1 VGALVKRYSLAI
13 LLASLPLWAYAENA
27 SLYLRPAQGVFV
39 VGGTL
44 DVGVYLN
51 TGGNSVNAVR
61 VDLTFPP
68 DKMQV
73 VSPSIGKSLV
83 SFWVV
88 QPTFSNSNGTISF
101 QGGVPAPGINTTDGL
116 ISNITLRITN
126 IGPAALS
133 IGDSSQVLL
142 ADGKGTNILGSRS
155 NAIFSF
161 LLPPP
166 LGPVVVAPRHQ
177 DPNKWYQDN
186 NVEFVWEMPRGATSV
201 SYVLNTNPLA
211 IPDDIPE
218 ESRQSSVLYQSIPSG
233 THYFHIRAF
242 TPGGGWGGTSHFSV
256 NIDNVPPAGFQIEV
270 LPGARTAVKNPTI
283 NFDTTDANSGVDHY
297 AVKVI
302 PLSSGASANSDD
314 SSFFIEARSP
324 FILPELD
331 FGKYDIVV
339 RAYDLA
345 GNVTEAHQ
353 RITISQALFRN
364 AGPEGLNFRSDVI
377 LPWWGVYAILFLI
390 SGGAL
395 YAAHFAYR
403 KHREVEQKLASGILN
418 LVENKVSERLR
429 LLRSKRDEFA
439 RRGNGGF
446 GNLKIILI
454 FTFLSA
460 FGFYFLFSVPTAS
473 AQQMPLI
480 VSPPLV
486 TLVPKDLGNDDIW
499 YLGGTASVPNAE
511 VIIYLQSSSGETLSF
526 TTKANDRGEWFYSHA
541 GFLREGRYKSWAQL
555 KVEEQFS
562 PPGPEVSF
570 EIIATALRLGSLRIS
585 YEKLYLT
592 LALALLAILAGAVVF
607 SLYYFRRYH
616 QKNNLL
622 RKEIGEAE
630 EEVRQG
636 FALLRKDIKDEL
648 DLMAKIKKSRELSVE
663 EHRREEKLINDLGF
677 VENHILKEIS
687 DIDSAAI
694 SA

>member
-1 VGALVKRYSLAI
+1 MRVFNKLCGLAVALSF
-13 LLASLPLWAYAENA
+13 LPFLAYAENA

-61 VDLTFPP
+61 VDLTFPA

-73 VSPSIGKSLV
+73 ISPSIGKSLV

-116 ISNITLRITN
+116 ISNITLRVTN
-126 IGPAALS
+126 IGSAALS

-177 DPNKWYQDN
+177 DPNKWYQEDD
-186 NVEFVWEMPRGATSV
+186 VEFVWEMPRGAASV
-201 SYVLNTNPLA
+201 SYVLNSNPLTL
-211 IPDDIPE
+211 PDDIPE
-218 ESRQSSVLYQSIPSG
+218 EFRQSSVLYQGVPSG
-233 THYFHIRAF
+233 THYFHIKSFA
-242 TPGGGWGGTSHFSV
+242 PGGGWGGTSHFSV
-256 NIDNVPPAGFQIEV
+256 NIDNAPPASFQIEV
-270 LPGARTAVKNPTI
+270 LPGARTAVKSPTI

-297 AVKVI
+297 VVKII
-302 PLSSGASANSDD
+302 PLSSSAKASNEDT
-314 SSFFIEARSP
+314 SFFIETRSP

-331 FGKYDIVV
+331 FGKYDVVV

-345 GNVTEAHQ
+345 GNFTDAHQ
-353 RITISQALFRN
+353 KLTISQALFRN

-377 LPWWGVYAILFLI
+377 LPWWGVYIILFLI

-395 YAAHFAYR
+395 YAAHFAYS
-403 KHREVEQKLASGILN
+403 KHREVERKLASGILN

-429 LLRSKRDEFA
+429 LLQQKRDEFA
-439 RRGNGGF
+439 RRRSGGF
-446 GNLKIILI
+446 GALKVILI
-454 FTFLSA
+454 FSLLAA
-460 FGFYFLFSVPTAS
+460 FSFYFLFSVRLANAEQT
-473 AQQMPLI
+473 PLI
-480 VSPPLV
+480 VPPPLV

-555 KVEEQFS
+555 KVENAFS

-585 YEKLYLT
+585 YENLYLT
-592 LALALLAILAGAVVF
+592 LALALFAILLGAGSF
-607 SLYYFRRYH
+607 SLYHFRRYH
-616 QKNNLL
+616 QKNSLFK
-622 RKEIGEAE
+622 KEVAEAE
-630 EEVRQG
+630 EKVRQG
-636 FALLRKDIKDEL
+636 FALLRQDIKSEL
-648 DLMAKIKKSRELSVE
+648 DLISTIKKSRELSAE

-677 VENHILKEIS
+677 VENNILKEIG
-687 DIDSAAI
+687 DIVI
-694 SA
+694 